1 MLQTKEIISTKYA
14 VPGYISTK
22 HIRGHEYK
30 YLQLRGYDGKI
41 KSIYLAGEGLKVC
54 ENALNIQK
62 ALKNNENIS
71 AEYKKLLDGATGL
84 SLKKCLLFKIIWKE
98 NKYVIR
104 IYNGKEITEMPMI
117 HICEWEPEKIGM
129 HLEYASAA
137 VDDYAVK
144 NGIGI
149 KVYYDPMNRNGKGIT
164 RSGIKYKYEI
174 SGNEGIAYCNYKR
187 KKISVPFTAIY
198 RENWINQDL
207 LDMSNAQY
215 PLQKEINRIEMEEA
229 YIKYKKK

>member
-117 HICEWEPEKIGM
+117 FLPFFAHPLFRFILVTRTIVIKTTTNTMAKSITGNPKIQNPVKIGTGCP
-129 HLEYASAA
+129 SADGSGIIFVSTNTA
-137 VDDYAVK
+137 NQNNIIFHKAA
-144 NGIGI
+144 IGI
-149 KVYYDPMNRNGKGIT
+149 ASSARYGFF
-164 RSGIKYKYEI
+164 
-174 SGNEGIAYCNYKR
+174 C
-187 KKISVPFTAIY
+187 F
-198 RENWINQDL
+198 
-207 LDMSNAQY
+207 
-215 PLQKEINRIEMEEA
+215 
-229 YIKYKKK
+229 